1 MFRWMSGGLSMPRPV
16 TEQAGNQSRP
26 PRLRVAIA
34 GASGFVGRALIAAL
48 APDCDIVALSRDPG
62 RLQDTARTSTETT
75 GGLVWRRCDLFSA
88 LETEHAL
95 AGCDVAVFL
104 VHSMLPSARLT
115 QGGFEDL
122 DLMIADNFGRAARAC
137 GVKKVVY
144 LGGII
149 PDDKLS
155 RHLAS
160 RLEVEEAIACHGVP
174 LIALR
179 AGLVVGPGGSSFEM
193 MRKLVERLPA
203 MVCPKWTTTRSCPVA
218 LDDVI
223 RVMAKVVTDSTV
235 NAGSYD
241 LGGSEIVT
249 YLQMMKVT
257 GDMMGKRRLMIPV
270 FMFSPKLSRLWVR
283 LVTGAPKELVS
294 PLIESLRHEMVPRN
308 HDIFERY
315 GIKPVSFRDALQDA
329 LLATRRV
336 APRSVSTTVTAA
348 NTVCSVQR
356 LPLLRGRD
364 AAWTADRYAHWLIRF
379 FWPFIRVERAP
390 DGSLIFKFRFFTEAV
405 EITLLYLKYVADRS
419 TGQRQLFF
427 ITGGAL
433 TDHAATKAGRFE
445 FREVLGGRY
454 VMAAIFDFPP
464 ALPWWVYKNT
474 QAIVHLFVMYSFR
487 KHLRRTAARMEF
499 SRGGVT

>member
-1 MFRWMSGGLSMPRPV
+1 MFRWMSGERLMSSPDPERKQNSPRP
-16 TEQAGNQSRP
+16 ARP
-26 PRLRVAIA
+26 RVAIA
-34 GASGFVGRALIAAL
+34 GASGFVGRALIGAL
-48 APDCDIVALSRDPG
+48 GPDCDIVALSRDPG
-62 RLQDTARTSTETT
+62 RLQDTARTATDKF

-95 AGCDVAVFL
+95 ADCDVAVFL

-122 DLMIADNFGRAARAC
+122 DLMIADNFGRAAKAC

-160 RLEVEEAIACHGVP
+160 RLEVEDAIACHGVP
-174 LIALR
+174 LVALR

-193 MRKLVERLPA
+193 MRKLVERLPV
-203 MVCPKWTTTRSCPVA
+203 MICPKWTSTRSCPVA
-218 LDDVI
+218 IDDVV
-223 RVMAKVVTDSTV
+223 RVMARVIKDPAVP
-235 NAGSYD
+235 AGNYD
-241 LGGSEIVT
+241 LGGSENVT
-249 YLQMMKVT
+249 YLEMMKIT
-257 GDMMGKRRLMIPV
+257 GEMMGKRRLLIPV

-283 LVTGAPKELVS
+283 LVTGAPKELVA

-308 HDIFERY
+308 QEIFEWY
-315 GIKPVSFRDALQDA
+315 GIKPVSFRDALKDA
-329 LLATRRV
+329 LEARRRT
-336 APRSVSTTVTAA
+336 APRSVSTFVTAA

-356 LPLLRGRD
+356 LPLPRGRD

-390 DGSLIFKFRFFTEAV
+390 DGSLVFKFRFFTSAI
-405 EITLLYLKYVADRS
+405 EITFLYLKYVANRS
-419 TGQRQLFF
+419 TGNRQLFF

-433 TDHAATKAGRFE
+433 TDHSATKAGRFE

-454 VMAAIFDFPP
+454 VMAAIFDYPP
-464 ALPWWVYKNT
+464 ALPWWIYKNT
-474 QAIVHLFVMYSFR
+474 QAIVHLFVMHSFR
-487 KHLRRTAARMEF
+487 RHLQRSAARMEVA
-499 SRGGVT
+499 SGGAV